1 MYTSSPFLHSLGAFI
16 ILTSCSAQPTTKE
29 PVVITNDTVPIPTEW
44 FLKLDHEGQLC
55 HWVRNMHQDRSGTL
69 WFGTN
74 HYGLIRYAND
84 TLEYLADS
92 AGITTGR
99 INGIVEG
106 ADGILW
112 VATDG
117 EGLFRHDPSKR
128 GSARHGFGQLTTKD
142 GLLHDEIWS
151 MAMGRDGLLWL
162 GTMNGLCTYDGRTF
176 TSIDLPATTAVDS
189 AVMLSPTRITCI
201 LEDSQGRIWFGR
213 DGDGLFMFDPKQ
225 NLSLGAFTHYTLTDG
240 LPDNSVSDLME
251 DSKGRLWIGSMF
263 GGVSLFDRSNTN
275 EKGSGSFTNFTK
287 DGVIQG
293 VETGA
298 FYEDRSGHIWFAAE
312 HQGVFRY
319 DGTSFTNYGP
329 EDGMSSGGILA
340 IMEDREGRFWF
351 GGLGG
356 LFRFDRQTTRFTA
369 VTKKGP
375 WEPL

>member
-1 MYTSSPFLHSLGAFI
+1 MMGTRTLICLAFGSL
-16 ILTSCSAQPTTKE
+16 LLLSCNGQPTSKA
-29 PVVITNDTVPIPTEW
+29 PVLIMNDTVPIPTEW
-44 FLKLDHEGQLC
+44 FLKLDYPGQLC
-55 HWVRNMHQDRSGTL
+55 HWVRHMREDRSGTL

-117 EGLFRHDPSKR
+117 EGLFKYDPSTR
-128 GSARHGFGQLTTKD
+128 YSARHGFSQLTTKD
-142 GLLHDEIWS
+142 GLLHNEVGN
-151 MAMGRDGLLWL
+151 MAMGRDGVLWV

-176 TSIDLPATTAVDS
+176 TAIDLPPNTAVDS
-189 AVMLSPTRITCI
+189 VGGLSPKRITCVMA
-201 LEDSQGRIWFGR
+201 DSQGKIWFGR
-213 DGDGLFMFDPKQ
+213 ERDGLLVIDPKETGPRRI
-225 NLSLGAFTHYTLTDG
+225 LIHYTVEDG
-240 LPDNSVSDLME
+240 LSDSSVSGMME
-251 DSKGRLWIGSMF
+251 DSKGRLWLGSMF
-263 GGVSLFDRSNTN
+263 GGVSLFDPSAVD
-275 EKGSGSFTNFTK
+275 EKGTKAFTNFTK

-329 EDGMSSGGILA
+329 KDGLSSGGILA
-340 IMEDREGRFWF
+340 IMEYREGRFWF
-351 GGLGG
+351 GGFGG
-356 LFRFDRQTTRFTA
+356 LFRFDRKTSRFTP
-369 VTKKGP
+369 VGKQGP
-375 WEPL
+375 WN